1 MDINE
6 TEITAFT
13 CYSSPAGSHDVRR
26 PSGGIVIAIS
36 KNIQSSSCIIFRSQ
50 HVLIVKVKNCKMN
63 FLVSYFQPC
72 TKLYHVIFDISE
84 RLSRINKEEFT
95 IIAGDFN
102 CRLDRGERGTDLLD
116 ILWEL
121 GFACLNSSQAPTY
134 YCHKGR
140 SAIDLVFTNNLKH
153 TSDNVT
159 ITENSAT
166 KHCTVGFKVHTDV
179 ERADSKTA
187 HIRKTDLEK
196 LEYKLKILSTP
207 CVESLNRW
215 YRNFISAFRE
225 SVPAAKKRISK
236 IWFDR
241 SCNLLHAKVKKQW
254 DLCRGQENK

>member
-1 MDINE
+1 MEGLKTSLELQPNDFVTSHDFLLLTETMDVKD
-6 TEITAFT
+6 TEITGFT
-13 CYSSPAGSHDVRR
+13 CYSSPAVSHDVGR
-26 PSGGIVIAIS
+26 PSGGIAIAIS
-36 KNIQSSSCIIFRSQ
+36 KNIQSNSCIIFRSQ

-63 FLVSYFQPC
+63 FLTSYFQPC
-72 TKLYHVIFDISE
+72 TKLEDISFDISE
-84 RLSRINKEEFT
+84 GLSRIDKEELT

-121 GFACLNSSQAPTY
+121 GFACVKNSQAPTY
-134 YCHKGR
+134 YCHNGR
-140 SAIDLVFTNNLKH
+140 SAIDLVFTYNLQL

-187 HIRKTDLEK
+187 HIRKIDLEK

-207 CVESLNRW
+207 CVESL
-215 YRNFISAFRE
+215 
-225 SVPAAKKRISK
+225 
-236 IWFDR
+236 D
-241 SCNLLHAKVKKQW
+241 
-254 DLCRGQENK
+254 